1 MKLSKLLNFIAVF
14 LVQLLIVNAGS
25 LVRDTFY
32 SPLLEEDRQV
42 NVILPDGYNSLDIEK
57 RYPTVYFLHGG
68 GTGQNGYTEIDNAV
82 NQLISQG
89 DLSDFILV
97 KPNGGTYSYWAN
109 SPFYGQIE
117 DFVISDLIAYID
129 STYHTI
135 DNRDARFIMGHSMG
149 GHCIRIMLKHP
160 EKFRAAA
167 AHNGNIHL
175 QKYLDIIIPQVL
187 IENNSMGP
195 YNPRAGDWTNAL
207 YLASLVFS
215 PDADNP
221 LTSVD
226 YPINNKGKID
236 EAVVNRWME
245 NDPAT
250 QASQYSSDFPVDI
263 YFDSGTSDIW
273 HPLSVEFEKIIRLT
287 NIPYVYSYYLGDH
300 ATNLQTRFFF
310 SLAFFDSLLNVS
322 TSSVSD
328 IPTNETI
335 PDMIS
340 IRQIFPNPFNSS
352 TTIGYYL
359 PERMDIRLNIYNALG
374 QEVLEIVDGI
384 QSKGHYRYNWN
395 GKDRNGNTVSAGI
408 YFISFQNEN
417 TRDIKKVLYL
427 K

>member
-1 MKLSKLLNFIAVF
+1 M
-14 LVQLLIVNAGS
+14 VNAGS

-68 GTGQNGYTEIDNAV
+68 GTGHDGYTEIENAV

-89 DLSDFILV
+89 DISDIIIV
-97 KPNGGTYSYWAN
+97 KPYGGAYSYWAN
-109 SPFYGQIE
+109 SPFFGQIE

-135 DNRDARFIMGHSMG
+135 SNRDARFIMGHSMG

-175 QKYLDIIIPQVL
+175 RKFLDIIIPQVL

-195 YNPRAGDWTNAL
+195 YDPRAGDWTNAL
-207 YLASLVFS
+207 YLASLAFS
-215 PDADNP
+215 PNADNP
-221 LTSVD
+221 LTTVD

-250 QASQYSSDFPVDI
+250 QASQYSSGFPVDV

-287 NIPYVYSYYLGDH
+287 EIPYVYSYHLGDH
-300 ATNLQTRFFF
+300 TTNLQTRFSF

-322 TSSVSD
+322 TSSVNDNLSSG
-328 IPTNETI
+328 TL
-335 PDMIS
+335 PDVIS
-340 IRQIFPNPFNSS
+340 IRQNFPNPFNPA
-352 TTIGYYL
+352 TEIRFDVFNT
-359 PERMDIRLNIYNALG
+359 RWVRVDIYDLNGKIINELMSQVCQPG
-374 QEVLEIVDGI
+374 T
-384 QSKGHYRYNWN
+384 YRIIWN
-395 GKDRNGNTVSAGI
+395 GRNSKDQQIPSGVYFYNVQCGTV
-408 YFISFQNEN
+408 
-417 TRDIKKVLYL
+417 IKTGKMILL
-427 K
+427 R